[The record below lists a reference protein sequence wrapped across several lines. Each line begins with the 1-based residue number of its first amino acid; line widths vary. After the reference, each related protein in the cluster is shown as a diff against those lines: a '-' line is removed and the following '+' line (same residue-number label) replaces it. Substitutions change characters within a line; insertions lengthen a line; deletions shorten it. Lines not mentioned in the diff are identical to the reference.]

1 MGLVFRGVLAPA
13 VASIEPFAIPSTSSL
28 GAGAETEVGAVE
40 DPMNCS
46 LNKAIEGRDKTFNN
60 FITDLGLC

>member
-1 MGLVFRGVLAPA
+1 VLRGVLAPA
-13 VASIEPFAIPSTSSL
+13 LASIEPFSIPSTSSL
-28 GAGAETEVGAVE
+28 VAGAETEVGAVD
-40 DPMNCS
+40 DPMNYS

>member
-1 MGLVFRGVLAPA
+1 VLRGVLAPA
-13 VASIEPFAIPSTSSL
+13 LASIEPFAIPSTFFL

-46 LNKAIEGRDKTFNN
+46 LNKAIEGRDKIKNN
-60 FITDLGLC
+60 LITDLGLC